1 MSDWLKKILVGT
13 DGSEDATLAIR
24 AAIDLSNKTGAELHV
39 VHAWRKPQ
47 APSLAA
53 PGLAY
58 PSLEGASYSDT
69 LEQEAEELLEEQAE
83 RIRAAGGTLAQ
94 VYLREGRAAEE
105 VTGLAEEL
113 GVDLVVVGSRGVGA
127 VKRLVTGSVS
137 EGVVH
142 LSPCPVL
149 VTREAWPPE
158 KVIIGDDSSEEARKA
173 GEMVA
178 SIGGLFGASAL
189 LVRAAAVSPTIA
201 YRLREEDP
209 SARDEHDDAFGDVS
223 QKIKEALEDRAAALE
238 DVLGARPQIQVV
250 VGDAAAAIQEVA
262 EEGGEP
268 TLVAV
273 GRRGSDAVQP
283 LVLGSVS
290 TDVLRA
296 VSSSVLIVPSLKKGE
311 GP

>member
-1 MSDWLKKILVGT
+1 MSDWLKKVLVGT
-13 DGSEDATLAIR
+13 DGSEDATLATR

-58 PSLEGASYSDT
+58 PSLEGAGYSDT

-149 VTREAWPPE
+149 VTRGAWPPE

-173 GEMVA
+173 GELVA

-189 LVRAAAVSPTIA
+189 LVRAAAVSPTHA
-201 YRLREEDP
+201 YRLREENP
-209 SARDEHDDAFGDVS
+209 SARDDHDDTFGDVS

-296 VSSSVLIVPSLKKGE
+296 VSGSVLIVPSLKKE
-311 GP
+311 SH

>member
-1 MSDWLKKILVGT
+1 MSDWLKKVLVGT
-13 DGSEDATLAIR
+13 DGSEDATLATR

-94 VYLREGRAAEE
+94 VHLREGRAAEE

-149 VTREAWPPE
+149 VMRGTWPPE

-173 GEMVA
+173 GELAA

-189 LVRAAAVSPTIA
+189 LMRAASAPLLRA
-201 YRLREEDP
+201 HLLREGDP
-209 SARDEHDDAFGDVS
+209 STRDDHDDAFDEAS
-223 QKIKEALEDRAAALE
+223 QKVKETLENRAAALE
-238 DVLGARPQIQVV
+238 GVLGARPQIQVV
-250 VGDAAAAIQEVA
+250 VGDAAAVIQEA
-262 EEGGEP
+262 ADEGEEP
-268 TLVAV
+268 ALVAV
-273 GRRGSDAVQP
+273 GSRGSDAVQP

-296 VSSSVLIVPSLKKGE
+296 VSGSVLIVPSSKKA
-311 GP
+311 PR